1 MMMRA
6 THLAVTAGGS
16 SPGEYSEMNFIR
28 RLRTGT
34 FYAREVKANVLF
46 VERKTG
52 EERAQ
57 IRALRIYDL
66 SIFFC
71 IILSS

>member
-1 MMMRA
+1 MMIRA
-6 THLAVTAGGS
+6 AQLAVTAGGS
-16 SPGEYSEMNFIR
+16 SPDEHSEMNFIR

-34 FYAREVKANVLF
+34 FCARGVKTNVLF